1 MWMCLDIIISMTI
14 HQLTDMGIFRIQHLH
29 LSPQKMTRCG
39 DNGGFC
45 VLWRLAQFSGVP
57 RCPIHRTA
65 LLWPCGVRAHCLS
78 RWHQLHSSVARAP
91 TAFYHSPQSTLQHS
105 IHQNKHFVHYRVPYH
120 LPHHENADKTPGKS
134 PVANGQSPF
143 RLEKP
148 ETWTP
153 ILSSLSAM
161 DLHCSYCIRLV
172 PHTYTFH
179 RAAPGVNRRQQ
190 DLIGLTHSHFQV

>member
-1 MWMCLDIIISMTI
+1 MFHITYRRSCDPAGS
-14 HQLTDMGIFRIQHLH
+14 
-29 LSPQKMTRCG
+29 LSITMASIAFIGRQSAYC
-39 DNGGFC
+39 
-45 VLWRLAQFSGVP
+45 
-57 RCPIHRTA
+57 I
-65 LLWPCGVRAHCLS
+65 LS
-78 RWHQLHSSVARAP
+78 QSSVDITTLHTSKQTFCTLP
-91 TAFYHSPQSTLQHS
+91 SPISFTAS
-105 IHQNKHFVHYRVPYH
+105 R
-120 LPHHENADKTPGKS
+120 NADKTPGKS